1 MQKKYKTIFV
11 NPTEIGSEALIHTI
25 IVVKR
30 AYERNEESI
39 DVYDEKRGHSIDNR
53 VLNWLV
59 VKLCQPKMKYTV
71 NELLK
76 IIECRDILSSL
87 RIDIRSLV
95 L

>member
-30 AYERNEESI
+30 TYEQPPEGSS

-53 VLNWLV
+53 VLSWLA
-59 VKLCQPKMKYTV
+59 VKLCHPKMKYTL

-76 IIECRDILSSL
+76 II
-87 RIDIRSLV
+87 
-95 L
+95 

>member
-30 AYERNEESI
+30 AYERDEDSNS
-39 DVYDEKRGHSIDNR
+39 DVYDEKRGQSIDNR

-59 VKLCQPKMKYTV
+59 VKLCQPKMKYTL
-71 NELLK
+71 N
-76 IIECRDILSSL
+76 
-87 RIDIRSLV
+87 
-95 L
+95 